1 MSGFFGVYHRDGRPQ
16 NSNILN
22 QMAESLDHRG
32 PNGTDIWQE
41 GAVGLG
47 HCMLWTTPESLKEK
61 LPFVDNESG
70 LVITSDARIDN
81 REELAA
87 QLGLIERLK
96 AGVPDSQLILASYK
110 KWGEKCVDHLLGDFA
125 FVIWDGRNNRLFCGR
140 DIFGIKP
147 FYYYLSD
154 NIFIFGSEIK
164 QVAEHP
170 LVPLEFNE
178 GILAEYL
185 SDNFISKDET
195 HFVDVKRL
203 PAAHFII
210 LELNN
215 LRICNYWELKP
226 QKRIWYKHDKEYV
239 EHFLDIFGKAVR
251 CRLRSN
257 KKVGAYLS
265 GGLDSSSIVGM
276 ANYLGSNE
284 KNPKI
289 NTFSLSFPGRGCDES
304 YFIDAV
310 VRKWK
315 CASHKIK
322 SDLQQKPNWL
332 QHMQQTK
339 EIADP
344 PNLTMMDP
352 LLEEVRFND
361 IHVMLSGIGG
371 DELFNSSAFGYLDL
385 IHKRDLKNLIAEF
398 KFNARSGKNRTLLR
412 FAASILWP
420 MFPQSIRSKITHYK
434 LKPDFPPWIS
444 NRIKEQIE
452 ERIYSKTHNIGME
465 FTNLSDRKVFAL
477 LMAPWLVKV
486 FELNDRY
493 CSYYHVENRYPYFDR
508 RLVEFALAIPEYE
521 RGRQNITKYILRK
534 AGRYLLPE
542 QVIERKDKAEFSCA
556 FADAIKSYQKDNSLY
571 LEKIIDM
578 GFISNQEILIDKFN
592 QFFDID
598 TDKNY
603 VEDLW
608 PLWFAY
614 SIDLIF
620 RKFQF
625 KK

>member
-1 MSGFFGVYHRDGRPQ
+1 MSGFFGIYHRDGRPQ

-147 FYYYLSD
+147 FYYYFSD
-154 NIFIFGSEIK
+154 NIFIFSSEIK

-178 GILAEYL
+178 GILAEHL

-195 HFVDVKRL
+195 HFIDIKRL

-210 LELNN
+210 LESNSI
-215 LRICNYWELKP
+215 RICNYWELKP
-226 QKRIWYKHDKEYV
+226 QKRIWYKHDNEYV
-239 EHFLDIFGKAVR
+239 EHFLDVFGKAVR

-276 ANYLGSNE
+276 ANYLGNSE
-284 KNPKI
+284 KSPKL
-289 NTFSLSFPGRGCDES
+289 NTFSLSFPGRGCDET

-310 VRKWK
+310 EKKWK
-315 CASHKIK
+315 CTSYKIK
-322 SDLQQKPNWL
+322 SNLQQKPNWL

-344 PNLTMMDP
+344 PNLTMMEP
-352 LLEEVRFND
+352 LLEEVRTND
-361 IHVMLSGIGG
+361 INVMLSGVGG

-412 FAASILWP
+412 FITSIIWP

-434 LKPDFPPWIS
+434 LQPYFPPWIS
-444 NRIKEQIE
+444 FRIKNQIK
-452 ERIYSKTHNIGME
+452 ERIHLNTHNNDKE
-465 FTNLSDRKVFAL
+465 FGNLSDRKIFAL
-477 LMAPWLVKV
+477 LMAPWLAKV

-493 CSYYHVENRYPYFDR
+493 CSYYHIENRYPYFDR

-521 RGRQNITKYILRK
+521 RGRQSINKYIIRK
-534 AGRYLLPE
+534 SGRILLPQE
-542 QVIERKDKAEFSCA
+542 VIERDDKADFSCA
-556 FADAIKSYQKDNSLY
+556 FAEAIKGYHEHKTLFFN
-571 LEKIIDM
+571 KINEM
-578 GFISNQEILIDKFN
+578 GFVSNNKMLNDKFN
-592 QFFDID
+592 QFFEVN

-603 VEDLW
+603 VEYLW

-614 SIDLIF
+614 SIDLMLQ
-620 RKFQF
+620 KFQF

>member
-1 MSGFFGVYHRDGRPQ
+1 MSGLFGVCHRDGRPQ
-16 NSNILN
+16 NLNILN
-22 QMAESLDHRG
+22 QMAESIAHRG
-32 PNGTDIWQE
+32 PDGTDIWQD

-47 HCMLWTTPESLKEK
+47 HCMLRTTPESLNEK

-96 AGVPDSQLILASYK
+96 TDIPDSQLILASYN